1 MSSPHL
7 SKGECWSNQC
17 RYGHF
22 SPTTRSP
29 SESGED
35 SARLP
40 RRDVT
45 RKVPFDLSDMNNPI
59 LVIGNTFR
67 NASDFRK
74 AVRQYNIL
82 RGKDLRFKKNELK
95 RIVVVCK
102 DSNCKYRVYGRQLK
116 NEQTFLLVSIKPKHT
131 CTRRYQNHMV
141 TSTWIAEWCMDS
153 FMEQPNMPIDV
164 LRKKVKNKWN
174 VDVHVSSLYRARK
187 KARESIYGKL
197 DEQYHRLWDYCSVVR
212 STNVGSCLIL
222 MVERPMPE
230 VPCRFQRLYV
240 SLAAMK
246 NGFREGC
253 RPVVGVDACFL
264 KGHYKGQLMAAVGRD
279 FLSPYYTKETWL
291 KSYDHIVYLVPSVEQ
306 WPRSNQPKIEPPK
319 SRVTTG
325 RPKKIRQ
332 RGVEEPRN
340 PNSVKRGGNK
350 VQCGHCKKF
359 GHNQRS
365 CEARQRHEE
374 RRARVRQFY
383 RENATTEWNLDMVLV
398 YLCKICYMLT
408 V

>member
-1 MSSPHL
+1 VEQIGESDSSEYKDDSEGL
-7 SKGECWSNQC
+7 
-17 RYGHF
+17 
-22 SPTTRSP
+22 RSP

-45 RKVPFDLSDMNNPI
+45 RKVPFDLSDMNNPT

-82 RGKDLRFKKNELK
+82 RGKELRFKKNELK

-102 DSNCKYRVYGRQLK
+102 DSNCKYRVYERQLK
-116 NEQTFLLVSIKPKHT
+116 NAQTFLLVSIRPKHT

-212 STNVGSCLIL
+212 SINVGSCLIL
-222 MVERPMPE
+222 MVERPMSE

-279 FLSPYYTKETWL
+279 ANNNMYPIAMAVVEAKTKDSWTWFLEA
-291 KSYDHIVYLVPSVEQ
+291 LVADLGPTPHGWTFISD
-306 WPRSNQPKIEPPK
+306 
-319 SRVTTG
+319 
-325 RPKKIRQ
+325 RQ
-332 RGVEEPRN
+332 
-340 PNSVKRGGNK
+340 K
-350 VQCGHCKKF
+350 V
-359 GHNQRS
+359 N
-365 CEARQRHEE
+365 
-374 RRARVRQFY
+374 
-383 RENATTEWNLDMVLV
+383 
-398 YLCKICYMLT
+398 
-408 V
+408 